1 MNTINIKEPGLISE
15 INAIAR
21 DEGQEAV
28 EFVTEAVRH
37 HLARYR
43 QKRIL
48 SETTAWYQMPPNVR
62 DQYQGQ
68 FVAVYRD
75 EIVDSDEERLTL
87 YQRIRERFGR
97 RPVLIIEGGDQPMP
111 VYHVRSPQRA

>member
-1 MNTINIKEPGLISE
+1 MNTINLQEPSLLSE
-15 INAIAR
+15 IYAIAK
-21 DEGQEAV
+21 DEDQEAV
-28 EFVTEAVRH
+28 EFVTEAVRR

-48 SETTAWYQMPPNVR
+48 AETTAWYRLPSNVR
-62 DQYQGQ
+62 DQYRGQ
-68 FVAVYRD
+68 YVAVCHD

-87 YQRIRERFGR
+87 YRRVRERFGR

-111 VYHVRSPQRA
+111 VYRVRSPRRA